1 VYSPLKFA
9 DIALLLFAVFFSRSN
24 SVKFSKRI
32 FHLARDF
39 VHAVIQIGS
48 LDFQKGTQ

>member
-1 VYSPLKFA
+1 MFA
-9 DIALLLFAVFFSRSN
+9 DVALLLFAVFFRRSN
-24 SVKFSKRI
+24 SVKLSKRI
-32 FHLARDF
+32 IDPAWDC